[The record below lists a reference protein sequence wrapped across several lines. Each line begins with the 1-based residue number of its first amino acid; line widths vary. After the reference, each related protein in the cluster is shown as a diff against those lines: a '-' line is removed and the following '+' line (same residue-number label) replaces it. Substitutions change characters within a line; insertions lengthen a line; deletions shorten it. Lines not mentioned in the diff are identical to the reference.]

1 MALTPDVL
9 ERLGVPDASA
19 QRYVPMLDVAMR
31 EFGITTPV
39 RARMF
44 LAQLAHESAGL
55 TAFEE
60 RASGAGYEG
69 NRALGNTQPGDGVRF
84 KGRGPIQLTGRW
96 NYMHYG
102 KLLGVDLIRR
112 PQLAAQ
118 PRYGFRLAAAYFED
132 RGCNGAADRG
142 DFRECTRLINAA
154 LLHYDRRLALY
165 EKLAGVD
172 PVPGA
177 PYLERGDQGDGVRTL
192 TRRLSFVRS
201 KAGKA
206 YLDGKR
212 MRFDA
217 ETEAAL
223 RVFQQEHGLA
233 VDGKF
238 GPRSARKL
246 AKATA
251 REKALRDKTAGVGA
265 PGGTGVPAGA
275 PTGAGGPTTR
285 GHAGAGGPTG
295 GPAGATR
302 LPDLVRRLER
312 LEDASD
318 RAWDAIVEHGR
329 RRAASVPARAAAR
342 RAVAASAEAS
352 ELNAILRRI
361 EAKLGTLVEIE
372 QRELEVENGTPVA
385 TATKVKAP
393 APAAAATAPAA
404 AAAAPAGEPDLLE
417 RVEEL
422 DRALHRTRRRVIARY
437 AAVDKALPAPPPPK
451 PRQPKPKP
459 APRPVQTEDVRKLQ
473 EELNR
478 FTARHLHNVG
488 PLIVDGI
495 KGPATKARVRRVKY
509 WLGYNGPERRKVT
522 AGPELI
528 KQMRHPRRVNPAMLT
543 RGAKRRRK
551 QRVLA
556 RKSSVDRAGVV
567 QFDGHAVAAWIEPH
581 LTWARANGWKGT
593 IYSGYRTPEHSEE
606 ICRQKCGA
614 PSCPGRCAGR
624 TSNHSGRVAP
634 AGAVDV
640 SDYVTFGR
648 LMARSPHRP
657 QLRNAL
663 PTTDPNHFSESGR

>member
-1 MALTPDVL
+1 VALTPEVL
-9 ERLGVPDASA
+9 ERLGVPDDDAR
-19 QRYVPMLDVAMR
+19 RYVPLLGIAMR

-60 RASGAGYEG
+60 RASGADYEG
-69 NRALGNTQPGDGVRF
+69 NRALGNTRRGDGVRF

-96 NYMHYG
+96 NYTHYG
-102 KLLGVDLIRR
+102 RLLGVDLVKR

-132 RGCNGAADRG
+132 RGCNAAADRG

-154 LLHYDRRLALY
+154 LLHYDRRLELY
-165 EKLAGVD
+165 EKLAKVD

-177 PYLERGDQGDGVRTL
+177 GYLERGDHGDGVRTL
-192 TRRLSFVRS
+192 TRRLSFVRA
-201 KAGKA
+201 KATGKP

-217 ETEAAL
+217 ETETAL
-223 RVFQQEHGLA
+223 RAFQQEHGLT

-246 AKATA
+246 AKAT
-251 REKALRDKTAGVGA
+251 ERDKARRTRTAGVGA
-265 PGGTGVPAGA
+265 PAGTGVPAGA
-275 PTGAGGPTTR
+275 PTGV
-285 GHAGAGGPTG
+285 
-295 GPAGATR
+295 TR
-302 LPDLVRRLER
+302 LPDLVRRLDR
-312 LEDASD
+312 LEAAAD
-318 RAWDAIVEHGR
+318 RTWDEIVAHGR
-329 RRAASVPARAAAR
+329 RRAVALPARVAQRRATAAA
-342 RAVAASAEAS
+342 AAATG

-372 QRELEVENGTPVA
+372 QREAEAGNGAPVA
-385 TATKVKAP
+385 TATKVAAAASP
-393 APAAAATAPAA
+393 NSGAPAAKPPATDA
-404 AAAAPAGEPDLLE
+404 DLLE
-417 RVEEL
+417 RVDEL
-422 DRALHRTRRRVIARY
+422 DRALHRTRRRVISRY
-437 AAVDKALPAPPPPK
+437 AAVDKVLPPPP
-451 PRQPKPKP
+451 
-459 APRPVQTEDVRKLQ
+459 APRRREPRRKPTPQQPPDEAGVRALQ

-478 FTARHLHNVG
+478 FTQRHLHNVG
-488 PLIVDGI
+488 PLIVDGV
-495 KGPATKARVRRVKY
+495 KGPATRARIRRAKY
-509 WLGYNGPERRKVT
+509 WLGYSARKRRT
-522 AGPELI
+522 TAAGPELVEHL
-528 KQMRHPRRVNPAMLT
+528 RHPRKVNPAMLA
-543 RGAKRRRK
+543 RGVKRRRA
-551 QRVLA
+551 QRRLA

-567 QFDGHAVAAWIEPH
+567 QFDGHAVAGWIEPH
-581 LTWARANGWKGT
+581 LQWARANGWKGT

-614 PSCPGRCAGR
+614 PTCPGRCAGR

-657 QLRNAL
+657 RLMNAL
-663 PTTDPNHFSESGR
+663 PTSDPNHFSASGR